1 MAAST
6 VEVSYMFILTFLIK
20 RLNFAKTTATTK
32 RIIIESEIWIQ
43 KYKIGNQF
51 SHIKSQSL
59 DSKVEDC

>member
-1 MAAST
+1 
-6 VEVSYMFILTFLIK
+6 MFILTFLIK